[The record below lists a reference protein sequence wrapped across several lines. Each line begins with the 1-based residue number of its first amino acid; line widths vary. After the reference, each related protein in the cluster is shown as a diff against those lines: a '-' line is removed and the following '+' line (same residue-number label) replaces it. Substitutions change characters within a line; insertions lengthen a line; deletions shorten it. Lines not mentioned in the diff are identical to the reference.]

1 MHSRRCSVRAANRSR
16 SCGWHEPHGRNGSW
30 IQTTPEAPR
39 PPPTTGQPRTA
50 TRRCRGVMPARP
62 STCGNAVSLAG
73 TRVRRSITVER
84 QTPATPFSTTITISP
99 TTTTNPRGPTARR
112 PERSPPTG
120 TLVRHTSRAGGTAWA
135 SGGPGRISSPGTTRS
150 LRHPISIRARP
161 TPGAAE
167 PAWVTSVRPK
177 PPRKLHRTGINNG
190 RRTHHQRTRQHRG
203 EDLASSR
210 WKPRPPSA
218 SPRVGVVILRAVGL
232 VLVLALVAYAANW
245 LLGRDNEPN
254 RLVASIDIEFPY
266 RVAAAGDAVWI
277 ASPRGTVSRI
287 DPASNQVVASVPES
301 NVVVAR
307 LDSNGSPLAG
317 VAAIDEAVWVT
328 ETVGTAS
335 RIDPSTNRV
344 VATVELGGVHSGVA
358 LTEDAVWVTNSE
370 DDIVFRIDPT
380 VNEVI
385 ATVGVGDFPSAVA
398 ADEEDGVWVTNA
410 LDDSVS
416 RIDPGPS

>member
-1 MHSRRCSVRAANRSR
+1 
-16 SCGWHEPHGRNGSW
+16 
-30 IQTTPEAPR
+30 
-39 PPPTTGQPRTA
+39 
-50 TRRCRGVMPARP
+50 
-62 STCGNAVSLAG
+62 
-73 TRVRRSITVER
+73 
-84 QTPATPFSTTITISP
+84 
-99 TTTTNPRGPTARR
+99 
-112 PERSPPTG
+112 
-120 TLVRHTSRAGGTAWA
+120 
-135 SGGPGRISSPGTTRS
+135 
-150 LRHPISIRARP
+150 
-161 TPGAAE
+161 
-167 PAWVTSVRPK
+167 
-177 PPRKLHRTGINNG
+177 
-190 RRTHHQRTRQHRG
+190 
-203 EDLASSR
+203 
-210 WKPRPPSA
+210 
-218 SPRVGVVILRAVGL
+218 VILRAVGL